1 MQVEEVL
8 ESISDAFYSLDRE
21 WRFTYVNARA
31 LAVWRKSPKE
41 LLGNVIW
48 DVFPTSRSTESFAR
62 MHAAMDDRRPAAFE
76 SYSTFLGTWISVNLY
91 PTPRGLSVF
100 FQDITERKRIEKALT
115 ENEQQFRATFELAS
129 VGMVQAD
136 PGTGH
141 LLRVNTKFCAI
152 TGFTPDELV
161 GRRFSDITHPD
172 DRERDWEVFQDAVR
186 GATPDYR
193 SEKRYVRKDGSVVWV
208 RVNAAILRDAS
219 GRPQRT
225 VAVIED
231 VSERVL
237 AEQALRESRSDLAHA
252 QQVAHTGS
260 WRLDLVRDKLS
271 WSDECYRIFGI
282 PVGTRLTYEEFLAA
296 VHPDDR
302 ASVDR
307 SWQAALRGEPYEIEH
322 RIVVGEEVRWVR
334 ERAELEIDS
343 RGSILGGFGTV
354 QDITARKAA
363 EHALRQSEHW
373 WHELADAMPQLVWT
387 AGPDGMVD
395 YFNRRREE
403 YVGLSRDEN
412 GSWRWEGALHPDDVQ
427 PTLEAWGE
435 ALATG
440 EVYEITHRVR
450 CLDGSH
456 RWLLSRAVPL
466 PDASG
471 CVVKWFG
478 TSTDI
483 HEERLLQA
491 QLAEARETLERRV
504 RERTAELELARA
516 HLLELSRRVIEVQEK
531 ERRAVARELHDE
543 AGQSLTAIKV
553 SLALIGREH
562 GSDPAL
568 LDRLAELQDTV
579 DEVMVRLHGL
589 SMRLRP
595 VALDRLGLE
604 RALAQ
609 LVEAVRAQGIELTF
623 EFAGPCS
630 GARLPM
636 EIETS
641 LYRIAQESLTN
652 VRRHAAA
659 RKVSLAVHCGP
670 EATSIEVRDDGV
682 GFDVG
687 SALRCGRLGLEGM
700 IERVELLGGTIHID
714 SRTGA
719 GTIIR
724 AVLPLDGPRQQ

>member
-1 MQVEEVL
+1 MRLEEVL
-8 ESISDAFYSLDRE
+8 ESISDAFYSLDLD
-21 WRFTYVNARA
+21 WRFTYVNKHA
-31 LAVWRKSPKE
+31 LTLWRKTPEE
-41 LLGNVIW
+41 LLGHVIW
-48 DVFPTSRSTESFAR
+48 DVFPFARGTESFTR
-62 MHAAMDDRRPAAFE
+62 MHAAMDDRRPVSYE
-76 SYSTFLGTWISVNLY
+76 SYSAFLGTWISVNLY
-91 PTPRGLSVF
+91 PTERGLSVF
-100 FQDITERKRIEKALT
+100 FQDITERKRIEQALQ

-141 LLRVNTKFCAI
+141 LLRVNAKFCAI
-152 TGFTPDELV
+152 TGFAAAELV

-172 DRERDWEVFQDAVR
+172 DRERDWEVFQRAVR
-186 GATPDYR
+186 GETPDYR

-208 RVNAAILRDAS
+208 RVNAAILRDAG

-231 VSERVL
+231 VSERVV

-252 QQVAHTGS
+252 QQVGQIGS
-260 WRLDLVRDKLS
+260 WRLNVARNELT
-271 WSDECYRIFGI
+271 WSEENHRIFGI
-282 PVGTRLTYEEFLAA
+282 PPGVQLTYDVFLAT

-302 ASVDR
+302 GRVDR
-307 SWQAALRGEPYEIEH
+307 TWRAALQGEPYDIEH
-322 RIVVGEEVRWVR
+322 RIVVGDEVRWVR
-334 ERAELEIDS
+334 ERAELELDAS
-343 RGSILGGFGTV
+343 GSVLGGFGTT
-354 QDITARKAA
+354 QDITALKTG
-363 EHALRQSEHW
+363 EQALRQSEHW

-387 AGPDGMVD
+387 AGPDGTVN

-403 YVGLSRDEN
+403 YDGLSRDDN

-427 PTLEAWGE
+427 PTLEAWSE
-435 ALATG
+435 ALTTG
-440 EVYEITHRVR
+440 EVYEVTHRVR
-450 CLDGSH
+450 CLDGTD

-466 PDASG
+466 SDESG
-471 CVVKWFG
+471 RIVKWYG

-483 HEERLLQA
+483 HVERLLQA
-491 QLAEARETLERRV
+491 QLAEARERLEQGV
-504 RERTAELELARA
+504 RERTAELEQARA

-543 AGQSLTAIKV
+543 AGQSLTAIKL
-553 SLALIGREH
+553 SLALIAREH

-609 LVEAVRAQGIELTF
+609 LVEAARAEDIELTF
-623 EFAGPCS
+623 EFAGPGS

-636 EIETS
+636 EVETS
-641 LYRIAQESLTN
+641 IYRIAQESLTN

-659 RKVSLAVHCGP
+659 RHVSLEVGGGP
-670 EATSIEVRDDGV
+670 GTVTVEVRDDGV

-687 SALRCGRLGLEGM
+687 AALRCGRLGLEGM
-700 IERVELLGGTIHID
+700 IERVELLGGTIRID

-719 GTIIR
+719 GTTIR
-724 AVLPLDGPRQQ
+724 VALPLDGPRHQ